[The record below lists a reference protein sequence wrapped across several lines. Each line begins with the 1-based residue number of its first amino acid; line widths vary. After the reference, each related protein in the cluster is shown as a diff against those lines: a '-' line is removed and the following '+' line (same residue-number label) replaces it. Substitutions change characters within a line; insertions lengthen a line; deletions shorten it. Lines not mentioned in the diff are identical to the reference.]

1 MIIKLKIQDYNNR
14 NNMVIALANAGYK
27 VWVEKETYLASDTYY
42 VCFEYPEPETKPD
55 TTDTAQVPEDTYGTY
70 TYTGEPITGTLT

>member
-27 VWVEKETYLASDTYY
+27 VWVDKETYLASDTYY
-42 VCFEYPEPETKPD
+42 VCFEYPEPLLN
-55 TTDTAQVPEDTYGTY
+55 TYDVVGSSGTY
-70 TYTGEPITGTLT
+70 TSEPITGT